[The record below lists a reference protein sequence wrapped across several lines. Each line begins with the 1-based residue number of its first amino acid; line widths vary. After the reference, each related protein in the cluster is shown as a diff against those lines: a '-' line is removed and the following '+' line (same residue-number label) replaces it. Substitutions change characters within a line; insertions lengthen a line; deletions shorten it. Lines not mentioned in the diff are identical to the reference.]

1 MCRNAHCFSL
11 IYLEIINMIF
21 FKKLNKKLDKII
33 SFFDDTNAFKEQN
46 EQLKEQ
52 NKQHKYDSDMYYKWY
67 REKTTKNDEL
77 EKVIQGHSNI
87 TSGLQSTISIL
98 ENKLEYCTSNQESV
112 NLLKKELQNKL
123 DKVEKQEQELKNKQT
138 ILDIR
143 TQEMEKKQC
152 QYIELFSSLNIQY
165 NVKKVNNKKTIKESK
180 SDTVEAG
187 VKADSVKESL

>member
-1 MCRNAHCFSL
+1 
-11 IYLEIINMIF
+11 MIF
-21 FKKLNKKLDKII
+21 FKKLNNKLDKVI
-33 SFFDDTNAFKEQN
+33 SLLDNTDILEK
-46 EQLKEQ
+46 LKKCEEDNMWCWKSRQ
-52 NKQHKYDSDMYYKWY
+52 TENK
-67 REKTTKNDEL
+67 KNIEL
-77 EKVIQGHSNI
+77 EQMIQEYKNI
-87 TSGLQSTISIL
+87 TSGLQSNISIL
-98 ENKLEYCTSNQESV
+98 EHKIEYYTSNQESF

-123 DKVEKQEQELKNKQT
+123 DKVEKQEQELKNQQT
-138 ILDIR
+138 ILDIK